1 MIIAGAGG
9 RVRRAV
15 VDRKDMQQDSIEVKI
30 FM

>member
-9 RVRRAV
+9 RVGRGV